1 MLFLNFVGSFL
12 SFTGSNEPPP
22 HSEKYVSSLLYIG
35 REARRRAARDAN
47 AIAQFEEYICE
58 LRF

>member
-1 MLFLNFVGSFL
+1 MLFLTFVGSFL
-12 SFTGSNEPPP
+12 SSTGSNEPPP
-22 HSEKYVSSLLYIG
+22 HSENYVSSLLYVG
-35 REARRRAARDAN
+35 REARDRDAN